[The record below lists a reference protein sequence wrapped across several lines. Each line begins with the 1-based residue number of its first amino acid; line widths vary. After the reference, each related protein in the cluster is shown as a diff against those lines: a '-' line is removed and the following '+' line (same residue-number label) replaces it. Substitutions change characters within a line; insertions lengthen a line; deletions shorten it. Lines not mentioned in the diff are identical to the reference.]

1 MLLEALSTTEILF
14 SSLIR
19 HPVFLYHHAEFIDAS
34 NLVRLFSRRGKLY
47 SVGEVNYIQSLIL
60 RHHNFLSG

>member
-34 NLVRLFSRRGKLY
+34 NLVRLFMSLKSWRGKLY
-47 SVGEVNYIQSLIL
+47 SEPDSKT
-60 RHHNFLSG
+60 S